1 MVKNSPASVGDA
13 RAMGLI
19 PGSGRSLGIE
29 NESTHH
35 YSCLEGSMNRGA
47 WQTKVHGV
55 TKSQTPLSTARELY
69 SILCNNLYQKK
80 YEKKRY
86 VYVYN

>member
-1 MVKNSPASVGDA
+1 MVKKSPASVGDA

-19 PGSGRSLGIE
+19 PESGRSLGVE
-29 NESTHH
+29 NGSTHH
-35 YSCLEGSMNRGA
+35 YSCLESSMNRGA

-55 TKSQTPLSTARELY
+55 TKSQTQLSTTRELY